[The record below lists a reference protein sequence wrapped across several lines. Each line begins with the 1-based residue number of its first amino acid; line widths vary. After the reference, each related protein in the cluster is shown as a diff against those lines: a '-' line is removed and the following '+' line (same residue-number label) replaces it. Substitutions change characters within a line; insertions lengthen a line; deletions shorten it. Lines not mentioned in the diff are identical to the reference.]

1 MKIFLYNE
9 HAIKNTPAKPR
20 ADTVT
25 IPMRG
30 WHRRAA
36 PTEPG
41 EEQRGTPEPPLALRS
56 GLGREAGWLPPFN
69 LEKSIT
75 FHFLFF
81 WCIHY
86 TAKSP
91 ELDGF
96 YPTGSLF
103 PAAQFLVG
111 CFCSFLEIKLNPWKW
126 PKSGRCSYKT
136 HILTLNFALRPCVK
150 KTLW

>member
-36 PTEPG
+36 PTEQG

-56 GLGREAGWLPPFN
+56 GLGREAGRVPPFN
-69 LEKSIT
+69 LEKSIN
-75 FHFLFF
+75 FQFLFSDVF
-81 WCIHY
+81 IIRLNLLSWM
-86 TAKSP
+86 
-91 ELDGF
+91 GF
-96 YPTGSLF
+96 VL
-103 PAAQFLVG
+103 LVP
-111 CFCSFLEIKLNPWKW
+111 SFLLPSSWW
-126 PKSGRCSYKT
+126 DAFVPS
-136 HILTLNFALRPCVK
+136 
-150 KTLW
+150 